1 MINLYLHFI
10 FEYFFYEDLISFQN
24 LQYLPI
30 SFQINYIWA
39 YALLKHN
46 LNYVQV
52 ILDLLLHKSRLKFY
66 LNYQDQQSNK
76 KLSKA
81 QEEYLQL
88 ENIKEEFLQKYG
100 NLRLQSDNP
109 FETIEFM
116 DVQSVDP
123 ELGPSFPLPNNT
135 NPSMSNFY
143 TQRPQMTTQKPQN
156 NLNPQSQIKQSI
168 SMSMPEMVS
177 PKPQLANSN
186 PQMPVDLL
194 NARERKNPELRYY
207 SFGLMD
213 NLYDMLCY
221 IPDLNFVL
229 NVSELIYNKVRID
242 DEEMVNSNA
251 ASYYSNKKNVLMV
264 EMLETIS
271 HSFSKHS
278 MSPFEQLNNLT
289 GQIQII
295 SNRLSEEILLFTPMD
310 QRDVLETR
318 VTRRTGAEYRDSS
331 YQIAKGEYVLIYGG
345 FIMNTL
351 NQLVQGKNPIM
362 MIGKVWEISK
372 DYNLR
377 IYCLPSEVQKS
388 ILLQK
393 NQLWRV
399 MKLVNGTSIDK
410 TSEALREVCRKICMA
425 PNLLQILLA
434 SPLNSNRMY
443 IKQLADTPVGQGLN
457 NSTLTYKS
465 HLNHA
470 QNLAVKSANSQLLT
484 LIHGPPGTGK
494 TKTAIEIALEW

>member
-1 MINLYLHFI
+1 M
-10 FEYFFYEDLISFQN
+10 
-24 LQYLPI
+24 
-30 SFQINYIWA
+30 
-39 YALLKHN
+39 
-46 LNYVQV
+46 

-81 QEEYLQL
+81 HEEYLQL
-88 ENIKEEFLQKYG
+88 ENIKDEFLQKYG
-100 NLRLQSDNP
+100 SLRLQSDNP
-109 FETIEFM
+109 FEMIEFM
-116 DVQSVDP
+116 DIQSLDP
-123 ELGPSFPLPNNT
+123 EINT
-135 NPSMSNFY
+135 NFPHQTNNNNPPGFY
-143 TQRPQMTTQKPQN
+143 TQRNSAPKPNSNQAN
-156 NLNPQSQIKQSI
+156 TIKPNI
-168 SMSMPEMVS
+168 SMNLGQDIS
-177 PKPQLANSN
+177 PKPSISNSN
-186 PQMPVDLL
+186 MTMDML
-194 NARERKNPELRYY
+194 NARERKNLEFRYY
-207 SFGLMD
+207 SYNIMD
-213 NLYDMLCY
+213 NLYDLLCY

-229 NVSELIYNKVRID
+229 NVSELIYNKIRID

-251 ASYYSNKKNVLMV
+251 ASYYSNKKNILMV

-295 SNRLSEEILLFTPMD
+295 SNRLSEEILLFNPMD
-310 QRDVLETR
+310 QKDLLETR
-318 VTRRTGAEYRDSS
+318 ITRRTGAEYRDSS

-345 FIMNTL
+345 FIMNNL

-372 DYNLR
+372 EYNLR
-377 IYCLPSEVQKS
+377 IYCLPSDVQKS
-388 ILLQK
+388 VLLQK
-393 NQLWRV
+393 NHLWRV

-425 PNLLQILLA
+425 PNLLQILLG
-434 SPLNSNRMY
+434 SPVNSNRLY
-443 IKQLADTPVGQGLN
+443 IKQLAETPVAPGLN
-457 NSTLTYKS
+457 GTQSNTLTYKS

-494 TKTAIEIALEW
+494 TKTAIEIALEWYDNFNHPPLWILYSSSTLPLYSFC